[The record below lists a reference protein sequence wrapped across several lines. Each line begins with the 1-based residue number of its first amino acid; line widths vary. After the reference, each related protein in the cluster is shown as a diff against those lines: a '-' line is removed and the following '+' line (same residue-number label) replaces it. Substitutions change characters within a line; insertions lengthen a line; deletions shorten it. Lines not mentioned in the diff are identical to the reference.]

1 MVFDKIEN
9 SSLYYNLGKRFEE
22 AFLMLKNGKYS
33 LEPGTYEVDG
43 KNLYYMVQDY
53 TTKKMSEGK
62 YELHKRYADL
72 QYVVSGEEN
81 MGYAHISG
89 LSPINEY
96 DTSSDKQYLNGE
108 GFLLKA
114 PAGYFAIFFPEDGHM
129 PCMEVNSPSQVKKIV
144 FKILL

>member
-9 SSLYYNLGKRFEE
+9 SSLYNCLGKRFEK
-22 AFLMLKNGKYS
+22 AFLMLKSGNCN

-62 YELHKRYADL
+62 YELHKHYADL
-72 QYVVSGEEN
+72 QLVVSGVEN
-81 MGYAHISG
+81 MGYANISD
-89 LSPINEY
+89 LAPINNY
-96 DTSSDKQYLNGE
+96 DEVSDKQYLSGNGT
-108 GFLLKA
+108 LMKT